1 MQTYDVLMLV
11 VLVAATIFGMW
22 KGMAWQIASLAS
34 LVVSYFV
41 ALKFADQLAP
51 TFQGIAPPPLNKF
64 VAMLLIYMGTSFVIW
79 TLFRFVS
86 GIIDR
91 VKLEYFDRQ
100 MGAIFGFAKG
110 VLLCVAITFFAVSL
124 LPQPQKEQ
132 ILASQ
137 TGHYIVVMIDK
148 TDTVV
153 PPEIHE
159 VIGPYLH
166 RIEQQLDPEQPVQ
179 QPARQLAPGGVPG
192 MAQPA
197 GHQQQHNPSPT
208 GRNAATDLAATAS
221 EQRRVLSRPLA
232 AASRYEAFRGRWA
245 NRCISRQYL
254 SPKRT

>member
-22 KGMAWQIASLAS
+22 KGMAWQIASVAS
-34 LVVSYFV
+34 LVLSYFI

-51 TFQGIAPPPLNKF
+51 TFSGIAPPPLNKF
-64 VAMLLIYMGTSFVIW
+64 VAMLVIYMATSFVIW
-79 TLFRFVS
+79 SLFRFVS
-86 GIIDR
+86 GVIDK

-137 TGHYIVVMIDK
+137 TGHYIVVLIDK
-148 TDTVV
+148 TDSVV
-153 PPEIHE
+153 PPEIHD

-166 RIEQQLDPEQPVQ
+166 RIEQQLDPNNQRQ
-179 QPARQLAPGGVPG
+179 SQHANWPAAAFPNFPSLPATGNSTN
-192 MAQPA
+192 AQPA
-197 GHQQQHNPSPT
+197 S
-208 GRNAATDLAATAS
+208 ATLPEATW
-221 EQRRVLSRPLA
+221 PP
-232 AASRYEAFRGRWA
+232 
-245 NRCISRQYL
+245 RQNGAY
-254 SPKRT
+254 

>member
-1 MQTYDVLMLV
+1 MQMQTYDVLMLV

-34 LVVSYFV
+34 LVLSYFI

-51 TFQGIAPPPLNKF
+51 TFTGIAPPPLNKF
-64 VAMLLIYMGTSFVIW
+64 VAMLVIYMATSFVIW

-86 GIIDR
+86 GVIDK

-137 TGHYIVVMIDK
+137 TGHYIVVLIDK
-148 TDTVV
+148 TDAVV
-153 PPEIHE
+153 PPEIHD

-166 RIEQQLDPEQPVQ
+166 RIEQQLDPNNQHQ
-179 QPARQLAPGGVPG
+179 SQHANWPAAAFPNFPSLPATSNPTA
-192 MAQPA
+192 AQPA
-197 GHQQQHNPSPT
+197 STPLPE
-208 GRNAATDLAATAS
+208 AAW
-221 EQRRVLSRPLA
+221 PP
-232 AASRYEAFRGRWA
+232 
-245 NRCISRQYL
+245 RQNGAY
-254 SPKRT
+254 

>member
-34 LVVSYFV
+34 LVLSYFV
-41 ALKFADQLAP
+41 ALKFADQIAP
-51 TFQGIAPPPLNKF
+51 SFAGIAPPPLNKF

-79 TLFRFVS
+79 SLFRFVS

-110 VLLCVAITFFAVSL
+110 ILLCVAITFFAVSL
-124 LPQPQKEQ
+124 LPQAQKEQ

-148 TDTVV
+148 TDAVV
-153 PPEIHE
+153 PPEIHD

-166 RIEQQLDPEQPVQ
+166 RIEQQLDPNGQHGNHQHANNWPSAAFPEWPTL
-179 QPARQLAPGGVPG
+179 PASANNTIP
-192 MAQPA
+192 AQPA
-197 GHQQQHNPSPT
+197 ATPLPSATWPPQSQPQQN
-208 GRNAATDLAATAS
+208 
-221 EQRRVLSRPLA
+221 
-232 AASRYEAFRGRWA
+232 RG
-245 NRCISRQYL
+245 Y
-254 SPKRT
+254 

>member
-1 MQTYDVLMLV
+1 MQTYDVLMIV

-34 LVVSYFV
+34 LVLSYFV
-41 ALKFADQLAP
+41 ALKFADQIAP
-51 TFQGIAPPPLNKF
+51 KFAGIAPPPLNKF
-64 VAMLLIYMGTSFVIW
+64 VAMLIIYMATSFVIW
-79 TLFRFVS
+79 SLFRFVS

-100 MGAIFGFAKG
+100 MGAIFGFSKG

-148 TDTVV
+148 ADAVV
-153 PPEIHE
+153 PPEIHD

-166 RIEQQLDPEQPVQ
+166 RIEQQLDPNGQHGSHQ
-179 QPARQLAPGGVPG
+179 HANNWPAAAFPEFPSLPSINGGGNSTIP
-192 MAQPA
+192 AQPA
-197 GHQQQHNPSPT
+197 ATPLPSWPPQPQ
-208 GRNAATDLAATAS
+208 GGG
-221 EQRRVLSRPLA
+221 
-232 AASRYEAFRGRWA
+232 Y
-245 NRCISRQYL
+245 
-254 SPKRT
+254 

>member
-34 LVVSYFV
+34 LVLSYFI

-64 VAMLLIYMGTSFVIW
+64 VAMLIIYMGTSFVIW
-79 TLFRFVS
+79 SLFRFVS

-100 MGAIFGFAKG
+100 MGALFGFAKG

-137 TGHYIVVMIDK
+137 TGHYIVVLIDK
-148 TDTVV
+148 TDSAV
-153 PPEIHE
+153 PPEIHD

-166 RIEQQLDPEQPVQ
+166 RIEQQLNPNNQFNSQHATWPQAAFPEWPSLPSSGGNSVPVQ
-179 QPARQLAPGGVPG
+179 P
-192 MAQPA
+192 
-197 GHQQQHNPSPT
+197 
-208 GRNAATDLAATAS
+208 AATQLPSWPPTP
-221 EQRRVLSRPLA
+221 QNNGGT
-232 AASRYEAFRGRWA
+232 Y
-245 NRCISRQYL
+245 
-254 SPKRT
+254 

>member
-41 ALKFADQLAP
+41 ALRFADQLSP

-137 TGHYIVVMIDK
+137 TGHYIVVLIDK
-148 TDTVV
+148 TDSVV
-153 PPEIHE
+153 PPEIHD

-166 RIEQQLDPEQPVQ
+166 RIEQQLDPNNQYNSQHAAWPQAAFPEWPSL
-179 QPARQLAPGGVPG
+179 PATSNNSIP
-192 MAQPA
+192 AQPA
-197 GHQQQHNPSPT
+197 ATPLPT
-208 GRNAATDLAATAS
+208 WPPQPQNSGA
-221 EQRRVLSRPLA
+221 
-232 AASRYEAFRGRWA
+232 Y
-245 NRCISRQYL
+245 
-254 SPKRT
+254 

>member
-1 MQTYDVLMLV
+1 MQTYDILMLV
-11 VLVAATIFGMW
+11 VLVAATVFGMW

-34 LVVSYFV
+34 LVLSYFI
-41 ALKFADQLAP
+41 ALRFADQLSP

-64 VAMLLIYMGTSFVIW
+64 VAMLVIYMATSFVIW
-79 TLFRFVS
+79 SLFRFVS

-137 TGHYIVVMIDK
+137 TGHYIVVLIDK
-148 TDTVV
+148 TDAVV

-166 RIEQQLDPEQPVQ
+166 RINEQLDPNGQHHSHHANW
-179 QPARQLAPGGVPG
+179 PAAAFPDWPKLPATANSNSTP
-192 MAQPA
+192 AQPA
-197 GHQQQHNPSPT
+197 ATPLPT
-208 GRNAATDLAATAS
+208 WPPAS
-221 EQRRVLSRPLA
+221 QNNVGA
-232 AASRYEAFRGRWA
+232 Y
-245 NRCISRQYL
+245 
-254 SPKRT
+254 

>member
-34 LVVSYFV
+34 LVLSYFI

-64 VAMLLIYMGTSFVIW
+64 VAMLIIYMGTSFVIW
-79 TLFRFVS
+79 SLFRFVS

-100 MGAIFGFAKG
+100 MGALFGFAKG

-137 TGHYIVVMIDK
+137 TGHYIVVLIDK
-148 TDTVV
+148 TDSAV
-153 PPEIHE
+153 PPEIHD

-166 RIEQQLDPEQPVQ
+166 RIEQQLNPNTQFNRQHATWPQAAFPEWPSLPSSGGNSVPVQ
-179 QPARQLAPGGVPG
+179 P
-192 MAQPA
+192 
-197 GHQQQHNPSPT
+197 
-208 GRNAATDLAATAS
+208 AATQLPSWPPTP
-221 EQRRVLSRPLA
+221 QNNGGT
-232 AASRYEAFRGRWA
+232 Y
-245 NRCISRQYL
+245 
-254 SPKRT
+254 